1 MEFKVRMKPAC
12 QTEAAGLIAQN
23 SEVIANFIEVRN
35 KNKKS
40 YLCFFRMMCSW

>member
-35 KNKKS
+35 KNKKK
-40 YLCFFRMMCSW
+40 LPLLF